1 MNEKRSSFI
10 LYPSSFI
17 HEEEMYRFTTFTRSL
32 ALIHLRNRMVLFWNL
47 LFPVMMLILYG
58 TVFTPA
64 ATGAPEDFNFI
75 NWVLPGVL
83 VFNALAF
90 GLLTSSTM
98 MMTMRELGVLRRL
111 QATPMPAGQ
120 LIGAYLLVN
129 VTIVLLQSLVIILV
143 AVLFFDATVTAA
155 GLLLALPMLLVGIVT
170 FVALGQVVSGV
181 AQTAGIALILG
192 QIAYWALLFVTD
204 MIMPLEVMPAWI
216 QRVGVYLPSYA
227 VVQLVRPPLL
237 EGALDPNLGRNLL
250 LATVY
255 IVLAGVA
262 AARLFRWSPRS

>member
-1 MNEKRSSFI
+1 
-10 LYPSSFI
+10 
-17 HEEEMYRFTTFTRSL
+17 MYRFTTFTRSL

-58 TVFTPA
+58 TVFTPN
-64 ATGAPEDFNFI
+64 ATGAPADFNFI

-90 GLLTSSTM
+90 GLLTSSSVM
-98 MMTMRELGVLRRL
+98 MNMRELGVLRRL
-111 QATPMPAGQ
+111 QATPMPAGH
-120 LIGAYLLVN
+120 IVGAYLLVN

-143 AVLFFDATVTAA
+143 AVLFFDATITAP
-155 GLLLALPMLLVGIVT
+155 GLLLALPMLLVGIIT

-181 AQTAGIALILG
+181 AQTAGMALIIG
-192 QIAYWALLFVTD
+192 QVAYWALLFVTD
-204 MIMPLEVMPAWI
+204 MIMPLDVMPPWI

-250 LATVY
+250 LAVVY
-255 IVLAGVA
+255 IVAAGFV

>member
-1 MNEKRSSFI
+1 M
-10 LYPSSFI
+10 
-17 HEEEMYRFTTFTRSL
+17 
-32 ALIHLRNRMVLFWNL
+32 
-47 LFPVMMLILYG
+47 
-58 TVFTPA
+58 
-64 ATGAPEDFNFI
+64 
-75 NWVLPGVL
+75 L